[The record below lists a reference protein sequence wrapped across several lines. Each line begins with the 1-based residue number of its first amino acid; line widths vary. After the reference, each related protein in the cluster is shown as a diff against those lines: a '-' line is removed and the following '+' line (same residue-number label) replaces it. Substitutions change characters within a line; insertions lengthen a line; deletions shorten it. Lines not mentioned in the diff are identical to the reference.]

1 MKNLF
6 NASDADEMAA
16 RINNIAPNA
25 AKQWGKMD
33 VAQMLAHCG
42 NGLEMA
48 IGIINPKRVFIGR
61 LIGGMLKSKYTDEK
75 PFDKH
80 SPTSTEIRVTDAKE
94 FDKEKAR
101 LLRLLKQF
109 SEDKTAT
116 THPHPFFGKLTPDE
130 WSRGMYKHLDHHLRQ
145 FGA

>member
-1 MKNLF
+1 MKHLF
-6 NASDADEMAA
+6 NASDADEMKA
-16 RINNIAPNA
+16 RILKISPDAQ
-25 AKQWGKMD
+25 KQWGKMD

-61 LIGGMLKSKYTDEK
+61 LIGGMLKGKYTDEK
-75 PFDKH
+75 PFDKN
-80 SPTSTEIRVTDAKE
+80 SPTSVEIRVADPRD

-101 LLRLLKQF
+101 LLTLLKQF
-109 SEDKTAT
+109 SDNKKAT
-116 THPHPFFGKLTPDE
+116 SHPHPFFGELGPDE